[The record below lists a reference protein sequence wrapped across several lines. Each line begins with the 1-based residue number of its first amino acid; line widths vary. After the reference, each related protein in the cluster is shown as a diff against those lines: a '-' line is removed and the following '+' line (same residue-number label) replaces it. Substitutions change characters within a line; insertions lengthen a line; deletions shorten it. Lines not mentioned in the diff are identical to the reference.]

1 MQDNLCQWF
10 DQLRLSRDK
19 RPLPILSFP
28 GIQLL
33 GVSVRELVRDGHL
46 QAQCMRAIAQRYST
60 AASLTT
66 MDLSIEAE
74 AFGASIVYSDT
85 EVPTVTGRLIDSV
98 EHARDLPVPPV
109 GAGRTAQCLM
119 AIAEA
124 SRHIT
129 DRPIFGG
136 LIGPFSL
143 AGRLMDMSEI
153 MVQCIE
159 NPDLPH
165 QVLQK
170 TTQFIKAYAM
180 EIKAAGAH
188 GIVMA
193 EPAAGL
199 LSPAHCME
207 FSTRY
212 IRQIVDAVQ
221 DDNFLVIYH
230 NCGNTTRLV
239 APIIATGA
247 RAIHLGNAIRLPDV
261 IGQYPSEKL
270 ILGNIDP
277 AGQFR
282 HGTPDSMH
290 DAVTTLLNQ
299 LKSFPNFVISSG
311 CDIPPL
317 TPIENI
323 DAFFSAVRQFHST
336 NHPLTVM

>member
-221 DDNFLVIYH
+221 DDN
-230 NCGNTTRLV
+230 
-239 APIIATGA
+239 
-247 RAIHLGNAIRLPDV
+247 AIRLPDV